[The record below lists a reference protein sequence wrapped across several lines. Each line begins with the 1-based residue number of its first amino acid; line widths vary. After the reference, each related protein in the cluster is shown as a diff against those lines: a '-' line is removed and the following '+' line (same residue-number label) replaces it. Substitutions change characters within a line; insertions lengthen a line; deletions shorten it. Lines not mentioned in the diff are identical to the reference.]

1 MAMNTL
7 KKPKQQEESSQG
19 STGRIFQSLLDGS
32 LLTREK
38 VGALLPFIFF
48 LVAIAVFFIANN
60 YHAEKQAR
68 EVEALREEVKE
79 LRTRNTLIKAE
90 LMFLSN
96 QSEVARRLQDKGF
109 VESTV
114 PPKYVESPQ
123 GNLEFFRRIMN

>member
-1 MAMNTL
+1 MTTNTI
-7 KKPKQQEESSQG
+7 KRPKERPVKEKG
-19 STGRIFQSLLDGS
+19 SAGRFFHSILDGS
-32 LLTREK
+32 LLSRDK

-48 LVAIAVFFIANN
+48 LVAIAIFFIANN

-90 LMFLSN
+90 LMYLSN
-96 QSEVARRLQDKGF
+96 QSEVVRRLSDKGF

-114 PPKYVESPQ
+114 PPRQVVPSE
-123 GNLEFFRRIMN
+123 GRLEFLRRITN